1 MCILI
6 WECCQLQLYDYSKGV
21 VEHFLAL
28 LTIKYCFCCLKCGS
42 FCSCYVLCREFLLCP
57 ANLLLQTGC
66 CCKNEVEW
74 KCYWLT
80 TGVVVVYSEGVC
92 HGDELFI
99 MFKPRALPVD
109 SSRNPEDRKVR
120 KSSPVISGLKSWILR
135 PGGHCIGLNM
145 RGGYFMGLNHIA
157 NTVHKFEAEGWDY
170 HAHICRLDIRE
181 INFCWIM

>member
-1 MCILI
+1 M
-6 WECCQLQLYDYSKGV
+6 YSEGV
-21 VEHFLAL
+21 
-28 LTIKYCFCCLKCGS
+28 YS
-42 FCSCYVLCREFLLCP
+42 
-57 ANLLLQTGC
+57 
-66 CCKNEVEW
+66 
-74 KCYWLT
+74 
-80 TGVVVVYSEGVC
+80 VVVYSEGVC

-157 NTVHKFEAEGWDY
+157 NTVHKFEAEGSGGCLPWPEWQAVCPLLQFLRQSEGGTLSRD
-170 HAHICRLDIRE
+170 APTLCQPLSRVGVDRIGEILFVIWEHIRIYLVASICGCVVAVA
-181 INFCWIM
+181 NFN